1 LDLFEA
7 RVFGWRFDFSSFSG
21 GVTANASMAFS
32 NDSGCSEIGFDLGRG
47 CAALFLRAMIE
58 PLDLW
63 FRAVIVVPDVF
74 G

>member
-47 CAALFLRAMIE
+47 WADSLFASVVAAARRVVSARDDRAS
-58 PLDLW
+58 
-63 FRAVIVVPDVF
+63 
-74 G
+74 